1 MGITKNKRGNIL
13 KSFFLKQPK
22 NETKLNGKMKS
33 IAILNSD
40 KFKINDINTV
50 ITLPIKAKEGKK
62 CINSSILSSNIYKL
76 ILATPQ
82 LKTCLKNCFKEVLL
96 L

>member
-1 MGITKNKRGNIL
+1 MEI
-13 KSFFLKQPK
+13 
-22 NETKLNGKMKS
+22 
-33 IAILNSD
+33 IANLNSG
-40 KFKINDINTV
+40 KFKYIDINTV

-62 CINSSILSSNIYKL
+62 CTNSSILLSNIYKL